1 MRSRNIILCIA
12 LSLLLRQGASASS
25 WGPTLLVNTESFQI
39 IDDGDGTTDIELRFG
54 DSVNEKIYWD
64 KANALF
70 RFSDDLHADGNLTAS
85 GTLTIE
91 GATRL
96 KGATT
101 ITNTLDTTGAITTD
115 ADLTINEDNGATD
128 ATITFGN
135 DAATETLKFSDTSNA
150 FEFSDDVNATGNFA
164 GSGTLTIEGIATLN
178 GATTINS
185 TLDATG
191 NITTDGTLQI
201 NDDDTG
207 SATLTFGNDAGDE
220 TIIFNDSTN
229 EFDIS
234 DDVNVTGTFDTTGN
248 ITTDANLTIN
258 EDNGGADAV
267 FTFGND
273 AGAET
278 ITFSDTSNKFELSD
292 DLAVQGNLSGS
303 TLTIDGNVNLR
314 SVTYSF
320 PTSQGGSNTFLKND
334 GSGNLSW
341 AATTVSNSSGSIISL
356 SPEYPNAV
364 YFGSGSSK
372 VGVLS
377 ASGGIADG
385 NDNYYVW
392 ASSKA
397 TLQDYWISTRIRV
410 PDTFSVWDPVKALQF
425 RYKTGNAS
433 AAVNHMTIRLID
445 TAGSEV
451 ALTGGGGLAS
461 TSWATA
467 NITGPESSGTY
478 TAGEYVTILVKLSTT
493 SSGTAKAGFLELN
506 WETVIP

>member
-1 MRSRNIILCIA
+1 
-12 LSLLLRQGASASS
+12 
-25 WGPTLLVNTESFQI
+25 
-39 IDDGDGTTDIELRFG
+39 
-54 DSVNEKIYWD
+54 
-64 KANALF
+64 
-70 RFSDDLHADGNLTAS
+70 
-85 GTLTIE
+85 
-91 GATRL
+91 
-96 KGATT
+96 
-101 ITNTLDTTGAITTD
+101 
-115 ADLTINEDNGATD
+115 
-128 ATITFGN
+128 
-135 DAATETLKFSDTSNA
+135 
-150 FEFSDDVNATGNFA
+150 
-164 GSGTLTIEGIATLN
+164 
-178 GATTINS
+178 
-185 TLDATG
+185 
-191 NITTDGTLQI
+191 
-201 NDDDTG
+201 
-207 SATLTFGNDAGDE
+207 
-220 TIIFNDSTN
+220 
-229 EFDIS
+229 
-234 DDVNVTGTFDTTGN
+234 
-248 ITTDANLTIN
+248 
-258 EDNGGADAV
+258 
-267 FTFGND
+267 
-273 AGAET
+273 
-278 ITFSDTSNKFELSD
+278 
-292 DLAVQGNLSGS
+292 
-303 TLTIDGNVNLR
+303 
-314 SVTYSF
+314 VTYSF